1 MKVPYKKG
9 VAIHLDPESCARFR
23 PQGRPRSVDRGMS
36 RPGIEPRNVTKLRG
50 AHAVNFAEGN
60 TGRRVMRGA
69 FGLARSETLCMFRNS
84 LLGNREIPRLT
95 AMDIAA
101 RIGKSSDVT
110 R

>member
-1 MKVPYKKG
+1 
-9 VAIHLDPESCARFR
+9 
-23 PQGRPRSVDRGMS
+23 
-36 RPGIEPRNVTKLRG
+36 
-50 AHAVNFAEGN
+50 
-60 TGRRVMRGA
+60 
-69 FGLARSETLCMFRNS
+69 MFRNS